1 MDERG
6 ATLIDCVMVVALLLA
21 AVVLVTS
28 LGGSIVGNV
37 A

>member
-6 ATLIDCVMVVALLLA
+6 ATVVEYVMFVALLLA

-28 LGGSIVGNV
+28 LGASIVGEV